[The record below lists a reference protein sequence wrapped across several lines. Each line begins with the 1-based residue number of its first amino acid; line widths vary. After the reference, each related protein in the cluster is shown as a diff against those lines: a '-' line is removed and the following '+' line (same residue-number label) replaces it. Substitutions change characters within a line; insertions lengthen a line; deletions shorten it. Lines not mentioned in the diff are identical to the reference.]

1 MLFLTLRSPK
11 FCEKVLV
18 LSRFCVSSD
27 FIDFGEA
34 LKKRLL
40 LLFYDF
46 DKEVLVP
53 EEQGRRRN

>member
-11 FCEKVLV
+11 FCEFFLV
-18 LSRFCVSSD
+18 LSRFFVSSD

-40 LLFYDF
+40 LLLDEF
-46 DKEVLVP
+46 DKEVLVA

>member
-34 LKKRLL
+34 LKKWLL
-40 LLFYDF
+40 LLLDEF

-53 EEQGRRRN
+53 KEQGRRRN

>member
-11 FCEKVLV
+11 FCGKVLV

-34 LKKRLL
+34 LKKWLL
-40 LLFYDF
+40 LLFDEF

-53 EEQGRRRN
+53 KEQGRRRN